1 MVRNLMACGMALVL
15 MAGCASV
22 EESDVYSPEELSRLE
37 DYKLVKVVHAEQV
50 MVDPESPGL
59 VGVGVGAASG
69 GLIGSQVG
77 GEGAA
82 AALAILGGLI
92 GYAIEQ
98 QATNTT
104 ATRYVVDVDGRQ
116 QVIVQKESEEP
127 LTPGDMAMMIGDY
140 EPRLVKAPQ
149 EIIDSA
155 QQSNAAS
162 RTRVNQETGEILFD
176 DELEPL
182 RSQGQSQSQGE
193 TQPSLQQGTEGGS
206 WVEPKANDQSE
217 PVAQQ

>member
-1 MVRNLMACGMALVL
+1 MACGIAVIM

-22 EESDVYSPEELSRLE
+22 DESDVYSPEELSRLE
-37 DYKLVKVVHAEQV
+37 DYKLVKIVYAEEV
-50 MVDPESPGL
+50 MVDPESPGII
-59 VGVGVGAASG
+59 GAGVGAVSG

-77 GEGAA
+77 GESAV

-98 QATNTT
+98 QATQTT

-127 LTPGDMAMMIGDY
+127 LVPGDMAMMIGDY

-149 EIIDSA
+149 ENIDSA
-155 QQSNAAS
+155 QQSNTAS
-162 RTRVNQETGEILFD
+162 RVRVNQKTGEILFD

-182 RSQGQSQSQGE
+182 RSQGQGE
-193 TQPSLQQGTEGGS
+193 TLPSSEQSTEGGS
-206 WVEPKANDQSE
+206 WVEPKANDRTELQ
-217 PVAQQ
+217 VQ

>member
-1 MVRNLMACGMALVL
+1 MIRKLIACGMALFVI
-15 MAGCASV
+15 AGCARV
-22 EESDVYSPEELSRLE
+22 EESDVYSPEDLSRLE
-37 DYKLVKVVHAEQV
+37 DYKLVKIVYAEEV
-50 MVDPESPGL
+50 MVDPESPGI
-59 VGVGVGAASG
+59 VGAGVGAVSG

-77 GEGAA
+77 GDSAV

-98 QATNTT
+98 QATQTT

-127 LTPGDMAMMIGDY
+127 LVPGDMAMMIGDY

-155 QQSNAAS
+155 QQSSTAS
-162 RTRVNQETGEILFD
+162 RVRVNRETGEILFD
-176 DELEPL
+176 DDLEPL
-182 RSQGQSQSQGE
+182 QTQVQGE
-193 TQPSLQQGTEGGS
+193 TQPSSQHSYEGGS
-206 WVEPKANDQSE
+206 WVEPKANDQIE
-217 PVAQQ
+217 PVVQQ

>member
-1 MVRNLMACGMALVL
+1 MFRNSMACGIALIM
-15 MAGCASV
+15 MAGCATV
-22 EESDVYSPEELSRLE
+22 DESDVYTPEELSRLE
-37 DYKLVKVVHAEQV
+37 DYKLVKIVHAEEV
-50 MVDPESPGL
+50 MVDPESPGI

-77 GEGAA
+77 GEGAV

-98 QATNTT
+98 QATQTT

-116 QVIVQKESEEP
+116 QVIVQKESEAP
-127 LTPGDMAMMIGDY
+127 LAPGDMAMMIGDY

-155 QQSNAAS
+155 QQSSTAS
-162 RTRVNQETGEILFD
+162 RVRVNQETGEILFD

-182 RSQGQSQSQGE
+182 HSQGQ
-193 TQPSLQQGTEGGS
+193 TQPSSQQGTEGGS
-206 WVEPKANDQSE
+206 WVEPKANGQVE
-217 PVAQQ
+217 PVVQQ

>member
-1 MVRNLMACGMALVL
+1 

-22 EESDVYSPEELSRLE
+22 DESDVYSPEELSRLE
-37 DYKLVKVVHAEQV
+37 DYKLVTVVSAEEV

-59 VGVGVGAASG
+59 IGAGAGAVSG

-77 GEGAA
+77 GEGAV

-92 GYAIEQ
+92 GYAVEQ

-104 ATRYVVDVDGRQ
+104 ATRYVIDVDGRR
-116 QVIVQKESEEP
+116 QVIVQKDSEEP
-127 LTPGDMAMMIGDY
+127 LAPGDTAMMIGDY

-155 QQSNAAS
+155 QQSKTAS
-162 RTRVNQETGEILFD
+162 RVRVNQETGEILFD

-182 RSQGQSQSQGE
+182 RPQGQDE
-193 TQPSLQQGTEGGS
+193 TQPPSQKGHDGGA
-206 WVEPKANDQSE
+206 WVEPKVTGQVE
-217 PVAQQ
+217 TQGQQ

>member
-1 MVRNLMACGMALVL
+1 MACGMAVIM

-22 EESDVYSPEELSRLE
+22 DESDVYTPEELSRLE
-37 DYKLVKVVHAEQV
+37 DYKLVKIVYAEEV
-50 MVDPESPGL
+50 MVDPKSPGI
-59 VGVGVGAASG
+59 VGAGVGAASG

-77 GEGAA
+77 GDGAV

-98 QATNTT
+98 QATQTT

-127 LTPGDMAMMIGDY
+127 LVPGDMAMMIGDY

-155 QQSNAAS
+155 QQSSTAS
-162 RTRVNQETGEILFD
+162 RVRVNQETGEILFD
-176 DELEPL
+176 DELKPL
-182 RSQGQSQSQGE
+182 RSQGQGD
-193 TQPSLQQGTEGGS
+193 TQPSSQQGTEAGS
-206 WVEPKANDQSE
+206 WVEPKAKDQIE
-217 PVAQQ
+217 PVVQQ

>member
-1 MVRNLMACGMALVL
+1 MIRNVMACGMALVM

-22 EESDVYSPEELSRLE
+22 EESDVYTPEELSRLE
-37 DYKLVKVVHAEQV
+37 DYKLVKILHAEQV
-50 MVDPESPGL
+50 MVDPESPGI
-59 VGVGVGAASG
+59 VGAGMGAASG

-77 GEGAA
+77 GQGAV

-104 ATRYVVDVDGRQ
+104 ATRYVIDVDGRQ
-116 QVIVQKESEEP
+116 QVIVQKESQEP
-127 LTPGDMAMMIGDY
+127 LAPGDMAMMIGDY

-155 QQSNAAS
+155 QQSNSTS
-162 RTRVNQETGEILFD
+162 RVRVNQ
-176 DELEPL
+176 
-182 RSQGQSQSQGE
+182 
-193 TQPSLQQGTEGGS
+193 
-206 WVEPKANDQSE
+206 
-217 PVAQQ
+217 

>member
-1 MVRNLMACGMALVL
+1 MIRNMMACGLALVM

-22 EESDVYSPEELSRLE
+22 EESDVYTPEELSRLE

-59 VGVGVGAASG
+59 IGAGAGAVSG

-77 GEGAA
+77 GEGAV

-92 GYAIEQ
+92 GYAVEQ

-104 ATRYVVDVDGRQ
+104 ATRYVIDVDGRQ

-127 LTPGDMAMMIGDY
+127 LVPGDMAMMIGDY

-155 QQSNAAS
+155 QQSNTAS
-162 RTRVNQETGEILFD
+162 RVRVNQETGEILFD

-182 RSQGQSQSQGE
+182 RPQVQDE
-193 TQPSLQQGTEGGS
+193 LQPASQQGHEGGT
-206 WVEPKANDQSE
+206 WVEPKVTGQVE
-217 PVAQQ
+217 TQGQQ

>member
-1 MVRNLMACGMALVL
+1 MFRNSMACGIALIM
-15 MAGCASV
+15 MAGCATV
-22 EESDVYSPEELSRLE
+22 DESDVYTPEELSRLE
-37 DYKLVKVVHAEQV
+37 DYKLVKIVHAEEV
-50 MVDPESPGL
+50 MVDPESPGI

-77 GEGAA
+77 GEGAV

-98 QATNTT
+98 QATQTT

-116 QVIVQKESEEP
+116 QVIVQKESEAP
-127 LTPGDMAMMIGDY
+127 LAPGDMAMMIGDY

-155 QQSNAAS
+155 QQSSTAS

-182 RSQGQSQSQGE
+182 QPHLQSQGQ
-193 TQPSLQQGTEGGS
+193 TQPSSQQGYQGGS
-206 WVEPKANDQSE
+206 WVEPKANGQVE
-217 PVAQQ
+217 TQGQQ

>member
-1 MVRNLMACGMALVL
+1 MVRNFMACGIAVIMIS
-15 MAGCASV
+15 GCASV
-22 EESDVYSPEELSRLE
+22 DESDVYTPEELSRLE
-37 DYKLVKVVHAEQV
+37 DYRLVKVVHAEEV
-50 MVDPESPGL
+50 MVDPESPGI
-59 VGVGVGAASG
+59 VGVGVGATSG

-77 GEGAA
+77 GEGAV

-98 QATNTT
+98 QATQTT

-116 QVIVQKESEEP
+116 QVIVQKESAEP
-127 LTPGDMAMMIGDY
+127 LAPGDMAMMIGDY

-155 QQSNAAS
+155 KQSSSAS

-182 RSQGQSQSQGE
+182 QPQGQ
-193 TQPSLQQGTEGGS
+193 TQPSSQQGYQGES
-206 WVEPKANDQSE
+206 WVEPKVTGQVE
-217 PVAQQ
+217 TQGQQ

>member
-1 MVRNLMACGMALVL
+1 MFRNPMACGIALVM
-15 MAGCASV
+15 MAGCATV
-22 EESDVYSPEELSRLE
+22 DEADVYTPEELSRLE
-37 DYKLVKVVHAEQV
+37 DYKLVKIVHAEEV
-50 MVDPESPGL
+50 MVDPESPGI

-77 GEGAA
+77 GDGAV

-92 GYAIEQ
+92 GYAVEQ
-98 QATNTT
+98 QATQTT

-116 QVIVQKESEEP
+116 QVIVQKESEAP
-127 LTPGDMAMMIGDY
+127 LAPGDMAMMIGDY

-155 QQSNAAS
+155 KQSSTAS

-176 DELEPL
+176 DELQPP
-182 RSQGQSQSQGE
+182 RSQGQDE
-193 TQPSLQQGTEGGS
+193 TQPSSEQGYEGGS
-206 WVEPKANDQSE
+206 WVEPKANGQVE
-217 PVAQQ
+217 PVVQQ

>member
-1 MVRNLMACGMALVL
+1 MIRNIMACGMALVM

-22 EESDVYSPEELSRLE
+22 EESDVYTPEELSRLE
-37 DYKLVKVVHAEQV
+37 DYKLVKILHAEQV
-50 MVDPESPGL
+50 MVDPESPGI
-59 VGVGVGAASG
+59 VGAGMGAASG

-77 GEGAA
+77 GQGAV

-98 QATNTT
+98 QATDTT
-104 ATRYVVDVDGRQ
+104 ATRYVIDVDGRQ
-116 QVIVQKESEEP
+116 QVIVQKESQEP
-127 LTPGDMAMMIGDY
+127 LAPGDMAMIIGDY

-155 QQSNAAS
+155 QQSNSTS
-162 RTRVNQETGEILFD
+162 RVRVNQETGAILFD

-182 RSQGQSQSQGE
+182 KPQGQDEIEAFSEQGY
-193 TQPSLQQGTEGGS
+193 QGGA
-206 WVEPKANDQSE
+206 WVEPKANDPIE